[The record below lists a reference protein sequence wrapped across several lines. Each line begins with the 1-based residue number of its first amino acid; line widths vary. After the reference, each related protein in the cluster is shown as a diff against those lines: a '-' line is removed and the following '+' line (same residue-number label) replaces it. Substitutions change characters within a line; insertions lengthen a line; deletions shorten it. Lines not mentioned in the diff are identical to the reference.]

1 MNARI
6 AVAVLL
12 TVLQAI
18 GVLIGIALIVAEI
31 HHFGWIDYAEHFTY
45 WSFTLQIAFYAL
57 TLPLPLIIA
66 LEYDGWP
73 LRLQSAIIVL
83 LFVPLWGIVTVVT
96 VVVFVE
102 LAHGSTL
109 LDGFARS
116 ESASHIVVNNV
127 IFHFATQLWLLL
139 YAIIYQRAIYWAYNW
154 TFAKR
159 AVHRSLALFWMLV
172 LCLMLLIPGIALA
185 LYAGIFNFRRVY
197 DTDTSFGVATAAVLV
212 LLLIANSPLLFFIF
226 LYHLGEAPLPAAWI
240 RMSEFEA
247 LGERIVTTYERWRQR
262 PRKE

>member
-6 AVAVLL
+6 GVAALL

-18 GVLIGIALIVAEI
+18 GVLIGIALLVAEVR
-31 HHFGWIDYAEHFTY
+31 HFGWTDYVEHFTY

-57 TLPLPLIIA
+57 TLPLPLIVA

-73 LRLQSAIIVL
+73 LKLQSAIIVL

-96 VVVFVE
+96 VIVFVE

-109 LDGFARS
+109 LDGFARN

-172 LCLMLLIPGIALA
+172 LSLMLLIPGIALA
-185 LYAGIFNFRRVY
+185 LYSGLFNFRHVY
-197 DTDTSFGVATAAVLV
+197 QTDVSFGLAALAVLGILLLATSV
-212 LLLIANSPLLFFIF
+212 LLWFIF
-226 LYHLGEAPLPAAWI
+226 LYHLGEAPLPPSWI

-262 PRKE
+262 PRKD